1 MGEFRGEWPSG
12 LRHWDRIG
20 KFPIQTSLGTPQRHS
35 VEFRDPTSLHGG
47 CPLDNYL
54 KLAVWQSNNR

>member
-35 VEFRDPTSLHGG
+35 VEFRDPTSLH
-47 CPLDNYL
+47 
-54 KLAVWQSNNR
+54 